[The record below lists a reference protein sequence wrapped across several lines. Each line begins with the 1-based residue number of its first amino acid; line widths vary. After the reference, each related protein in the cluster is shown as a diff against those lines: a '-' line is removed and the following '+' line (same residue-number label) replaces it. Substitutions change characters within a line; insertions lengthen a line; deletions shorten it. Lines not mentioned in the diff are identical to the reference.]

1 MHVEQ
6 FEKYKNIS
14 INPELAKVLL
24 KWFKNGKF
32 TINTG
37 KHEWHSK
44 TMQKKCL
51 SQDNA
56 DWGYS

>member
-32 TINTG
+32 TFNTG

-44 TMQKKCL
+44 TM
-51 SQDNA
+51 
-56 DWGYS
+56 